1 LKLAQVRY
9 ANALLMWNEAVKNV
23 ATDTGL
29 VRKTSKTYKLMIE
42 AKKTMDDQILKE
54 AGIKR
59 FYGRSDD

>member
-1 LKLAQVRY
+1 
-9 ANALLMWNEAVKNV
+9 MWNEAVKNV